1 MRKLQNE
8 IKAVEKHID
17 NVQAIVR
24 ELGKVVRE
32 DHIYQIMEIDY
43 DWVEYDNR
51 VLYFYNMFEEAYKE
65 DELKEIADYVY
76 QQA

>member
-17 NVQAIVR
+17 NIQAIAR